1 MTDSN
6 SLVECAECGFVLEH
20 IPADKAARP
29 PCPQC
34 GSTKRS
40 YTMKAGNF
48 QPTNYL
54 LDNFIAHKLGEL
66 TACGAPELPEK
77 AKWLN
82 TFILKTIFQFSIA
95 PKARAY
101 LFNFLRR
108 AEGASAAY
116 REARHL
122 LLEHLATP
130 RNVISPYFL
139 SLSQFEICISQ
150 CYQGYELLARA
161 MGQQLYEPGQGTV
174 EEKLQIVYVDSKHMD
189 RMIHGDKL
197 PDPATSGIWI
207 TNAGIESSR
216 GAVSFQELHGLLG
229 AMHSLAEKHCAIEPQ
244 SPSQGNDG

>member
-1 MTDSN
+1 
-6 SLVECAECGFVLEH
+6 
-20 IPADKAARP
+20 
-29 PCPQC
+29 
-34 GSTKRS
+34 
-40 YTMKAGNF
+40 MKASNA

-54 LDNFIAHKLGEL
+54 LDNFIAHKLSEL
-66 TACGAPELPEK
+66 TECGVPELPEE

-82 TFILKTIFQFSIA
+82 TFILKTIFQISIP

-116 REARHL
+116 REARRL

-130 RNVISPYFL
+130 RNVISPYFRAL
-139 SLSQFEICISQ
+139 TQFEICISQ

-161 MGQQLYEPGQGTV
+161 LGQQLYVPGRGTP
-174 EEKLQIVYVDSKHMD
+174 EEKLQVVYIDSKHMD

-207 TNAGIESSR
+207 TNTGIESSR
-216 GAVSFQELHGLLG
+216 GFVSFHELHDLLHG
-229 AMHSLAEKHCAIEPQ
+229 MHSLAEKLCAVQTPPAPGPAQ
-244 SPSQGNDG
+244 